1 MQSLQ
6 KLSSDDRLPN
16 KNLETVDRFNGLEVE
31 VGEFELKRGFTG
43 YNGDGEESQSPN
55 DNQP

>member
-1 MQSLQ
+1 MQ